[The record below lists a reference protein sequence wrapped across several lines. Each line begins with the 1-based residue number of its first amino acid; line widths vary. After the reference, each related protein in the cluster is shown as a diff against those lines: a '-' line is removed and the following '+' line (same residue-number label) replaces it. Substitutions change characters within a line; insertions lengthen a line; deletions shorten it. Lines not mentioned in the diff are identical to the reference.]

1 VLPLADVIGR
11 FDLPQIL
18 RANARFD
25 MAKMQWMNFEYIKL
39 LDAAGFRA
47 HALPILER
55 AGIDASRYPV
65 EYIDA
70 ALATCREKI
79 KVFAD
84 LPPFADFYFI
94 DDFGYDPEAAA
105 KEFVPANAPRM
116 ARLREALAAVEP
128 FDAVRV
134 QETFKAVAGELGV
147 KVGVLVHP
155 TRLACTGRPV
165 GPSLYHLIE
174 VLGRNRVL
182 ARIDRALAERIGP

>member
-1 VLPLADVIGR
+1 MSKRDQGASLTGYMEQGYVPAAVVNYLCLLGWSPKDDRQVLPLVDVIGR
-11 FDLPQIL
+11 FDLPQVL

-47 HALPILER
+47 HALPVLHR
-55 AGIDASRYPV
+55 AGIDASRHPV

-105 KEFVPANAPRM
+105 KEFVPVNAPRM
-116 ARLREALAAVEP
+116 
-128 FDAVRV
+128 
-134 QETFKAVAGELGV
+134 
-147 KVGVLVHP
+147 
-155 TRLACTGRPV
+155 GRWRGNWV
-165 GPSLYHLIE
+165 
-174 VLGRNRVL
+174 
-182 ARIDRALAERIGP
+182 